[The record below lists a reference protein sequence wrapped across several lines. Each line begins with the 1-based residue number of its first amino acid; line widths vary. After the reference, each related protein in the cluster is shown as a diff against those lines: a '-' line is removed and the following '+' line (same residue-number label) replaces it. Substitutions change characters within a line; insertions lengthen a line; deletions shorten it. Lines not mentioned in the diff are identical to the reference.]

1 MMRQSITVKL
11 WLLLVSLVVISLL
24 TVGFSLHHLLES
36 YYYNQQVE
44 TMLAR
49 GDMLARSLAN
59 NDNLAAQAEILGKL
73 AGTGVMFI
81 DRQGQVIS
89 CSSNG
94 TTGMSMDHMMGHSS
108 MHIPTAGMHLNDTDI
123 EQVLQGTS
131 VVKHGYQETFQAD
144 MLTVAVPVRVNGD
157 VTGAVIL
164 FAPQASLS
172 AAMAAV
178 DRLILYAGLGA
189 VLLATILAI
198 FAARRVTRPLKQMN
212 RIALNMAQGDFSG
225 RVPVTSGDE
234 IGRLARSFNNL
245 SAELAQSITALS
257 REKEKLNRV
266 VRGITDGVLAF
277 ELNGRVLF
285 SNPQAEKLLNLQLV
299 PGMSLPAALVAPLQ
313 AAVGGEGTTGEI
325 KWGQQVI
332 AVRAAPL
339 PDEETR
345 AQAAVAIL
353 QDVTKQKQLD
363 QLRREFL
370 ASVSHELRTPLSFIQ
385 GYAEALADGMASS
398 EKERQEYSGIIL
410 AEARRLR
417 RLIEDLFDLNKM
429 AAGHLALD
437 LAPIA
442 MGELLTRVAR
452 KYQPLLADQNLS
464 LTMEIA
470 PSLPLIKGD
479 AVRLEQVVI
488 NLLDNA
494 RHHTPAGGKITIA
507 ATQVGTELKVSI
519 ADTGHGIPPEDLPYI
534 WERFYKVD
542 KSRSRRDGG
551 SGLGLAIVKSLV
563 EAHGGRV
570 EVESTPGKGSIFS
583 FFLPVLQQLD

>member
-1 MMRQSITVKL
+1 MRQSITAKL

-36 YYYNQQVE
+36 YYYKQQVE
-44 TMLAR
+44 TMLSR
-49 GDMLARSLAN
+49 GEMLAQSLAN
-59 NDNLAAQAEILGKL
+59 NGNLAAQAEILGKL
-73 AGTGVMFI
+73 ADTGVMFI
-81 DRQGQVIS
+81 DRKGEVIS

-94 TTGMSMDHMMGHSS
+94 TGMGMDHMGGHSS
-108 MHIPTAGMHLNDTDI
+108 MHLPATGMHLNDADI
-123 EQVLQGTS
+123 EQVLQGTN
-131 VVKHGYQETFQAD
+131 VIKRGYQETFQAD
-144 MLTVAVPVRVNGD
+144 MLTVAVPVRVD
-157 VTGAVIL
+157 TAVTGAVIL

-189 VLLATILAI
+189 VLLATILAL
-198 FAARRVTRPLKQMN
+198 FAARRVTRPLKQMHL
-212 RIALNMAQGDFSG
+212 IALKMARGDFSG
-225 RVPVTSGDE
+225 RVPVTSEDE
-234 IGRLARSFNNL
+234 IGRLARSFNHL
-245 SAELAQSITALS
+245 SAELAHSITALS

-285 SNPQAEKLLNLQLV
+285 SNQQAEKLLDLQLV
-299 PGMSLPAALVAPLQ
+299 PGTSLPAALMAPLQ
-313 AAVGGEGTTGEI
+313 AAVAGEGTTGEI

-339 PDEETR
+339 PGEETR
-345 AQAAVAIL
+345 SQAAVAIL
-353 QDVTKQKQLD
+353 QDVTQQKELD

-385 GYAEALADGMASS
+385 GYAEALTDGMAAG
-398 EKERQEYSGIIL
+398 EKERQEYTGIIL

-429 AAGHLALD
+429 AAGHLTLD
-437 LAPIA
+437 LATID
-442 MGELLTRVAR
+442 MGELLTGVAR
-452 KYQPLLADQNLS
+452 KYQPLLAEQNLS
-464 LTMEIA
+464 LATEIA

-479 AVRLEQVVI
+479 AGRLEQIMI

-494 RHHTPAGGKITIA
+494 SHHTPAGGKITIA
-507 ATQVGTELKVSI
+507 ANRTGGELRVSV
-519 ADTGHGIPPEDLPYI
+519 ADTGQGIRREELPYI

-563 EAHGGRV
+563 AAHGGRV
-570 EVESTPGKGSIFS
+570 EVKSTPGRGSIFS
-583 FFLPVLQQLD
+583 FYLPLLPEMD

>member
-1 MMRQSITVKL
+1 MMRQSITTKL

-36 YYYNQQVE
+36 YYYKQQVE

-49 GDMLARSLAN
+49 GEMLAQSLAN
-59 NDNLAAQAEILGKL
+59 NNYSDLTAQAEILGKV

-94 TTGMSMDHMMGHSS
+94 AGMGMEHMMGHSS
-108 MHIPTAGMHLNDTDI
+108 MHIPTAGMHLNDADI
-123 EQVLQGTS
+123 EQVLQGTN
-131 VVKHGYQETFQAD
+131 VVKRGYQEIFQAD
-144 MLTVAVPVRVNGD
+144 MLTVAVPVRVDGD

-172 AAMAAV
+172 TAMAAV

-212 RIALNMAQGDFSG
+212 RIALNMARGDFSG
-225 RVPVTSGDE
+225 RVPVTSEDE
-234 IGRLARSFNNL
+234 IGRLAGSFNHL
-245 SAELAQSITALS
+245 STELAQSISALS

-277 ELNGRVLF
+277 DFNGQVLF

-299 PGMSLPAALVAPLQ
+299 PGMSLPAALMEPLQ
-313 AAVGGEGTTGEI
+313 AAVGGEGSTGEI
-325 KWGQQVI
+325 KWGQQVLAI
-332 AVRAAPL
+332 RAAPL
-339 PDEETR
+339 PGAERDGR
-345 AQAAVAIL
+345 AAVAIL
-353 QDVTKQKQLD
+353 QDVTAQKQLD

-385 GYAEALADGMASS
+385 GYAEAMADGMAAG
-398 EKERQEYSGIIL
+398 EKERQEYTGIIL

-429 AAGHLALD
+429 AAGHLTLD
-437 LAPIA
+437 LATID

-452 KYQPLLADQNLS
+452 KYQPLLAEQNLS
-464 LTMEIA
+464 LAKEIA
-470 PSLPLIKGD
+470 PFLPLIKGD
-479 AVRLEQVVI
+479 AGRLEQIMI

-507 ATQVGTELKVSI
+507 ASRAGAELKVSV
-519 ADTGHGIPPEDLPYI
+519 ADTGRGIPPEELPYI

-563 EAHGGRV
+563 EAQGGRV
-570 EVESTPGKGSIFS
+570 EVKSTPGRGSIFS
-583 FFLPVLQQLD
+583 FYLPELP